1 MTRKFHSKNLLDI
14 FHSFR
19 FTRLSITVFIFAG
32 KVLFLY
38 FYIKNGSILSIS
50 FSIGKLIRL
59 GNAINFIIHLN
70 TSR

>member
-1 MTRKFHSKNLLDI
+1 MTRKFHSKNLLDV

-19 FTRLSITVFIFAG
+19 FTRLSITLFIFAG

-50 FSIGKLIRL
+50 FSIE
-59 GNAINFIIHLN
+59 N
-70 TSR
+70 